1 MNEQQGIAIAAVLGA
16 CLIVAIL
23 ALAAVTLAMAL
34 MVYRRFNQ
42 TESQMV
48 DDLAGRVIAAWQSGS
63 DTRRDM
69 VRDIESETKIEAET
83 RIRRQQFRP
92 KAESLRD
99 AMQADEPVTVATFG
113 QAPMMPEM
121 MGD

>member
-99 AMQADEPVTVATFG
+99 AMEGDEPVTVATFG

-121 MGD
+121 MGT

>member
-1 MNEQQGIAIAAVLGA
+1 VNEQGIAIAAVLGA

-23 ALAAVTLAMAL
+23 ALAAVTLAMGL

-69 VRDIESETKIEAET
+69 VRDIEAETTIEAET
-83 RIRRQQFRP
+83 RIRRQHFRKP
-92 KAESLRD
+92 AESLRD
-99 AMQADEPVTVATFG
+99 AMEADEPVTVATFG

-121 MGD
+121 VGG